1 MKTEKRKHRVL
12 AGIFAFALAL
22 ILGVGVP
29 AFPAYAASGNVYTN
43 SITPCY
49 RHPVTG
55 TIEDSG
61 GEASYATG
69 QGMVEGAVYNTGIM
83 EVTSDGSYYLTIR
96 MSLMDY
102 TSNHSLWV
110 QNVGDS
116 GWSTPAELGVT
127 GNGTD
132 SNGTTADICMK
143 VPSENCVVRVGMYV
157 ESMGRDV
164 IFYVYPSNYSAGNST
179 DMKATIVTATAE
191 SGTSVDNNTSTDSN
205 TLGNSGSTGS
215 GNTTSGGSTL
225 SGNSS
230 LSGNTNDTTKDTET
244 SEAPK
249 LESSIT
255 NAATEDESINTD
267 DTTLNGAQGLSL
279 STAENAEDTEDVKE
293 ASSGSS
299 AFQIALAIVI
309 SGLVLIGVAAGVVYY
324 FRRNWKRWG
333 GAQDDEE

>member
-1 MKTEKRKHRVL
+1 METAKRKHRVL
-12 AGIFAFALAL
+12 AGILAFALAL
-22 ILGVGVP
+22 ILGAGVP
-29 AFPAYAASGNVYTN
+29 AFPAYAATGNVYTS

-61 GEASYATG
+61 GESSYATG
-69 QGMVEGAVYNTGIM
+69 QGMVEGAIYKTGIM

-102 TSNHSLWV
+102 TSNHSFWV

-132 SNGTTADICMK
+132 SNGTTADVCMK
-143 VPSENCVVRVGMYV
+143 VPSENCVVRIGMYV
-157 ESMGRDV
+157 EPMGRDV

-179 DMKATIVTATAE
+179 DMKATIVTAATE
-191 SGTSVDNNTSTDSN
+191 SGTTADSN
-205 TLGNSGSTGS
+205 SSGNSSSTNSGS
-215 GNTTSGGSTL
+215 TTSGGSTL

-230 LSGNTNDTTKDTET
+230 LSGDTSDTTKDTET

-255 NAATEDESINTD
+255 NAATEDGTINTD
-267 DTTLNGAQGLSL
+267 DTTLNDAQGLSL
-279 STAENAEDTEDVKE
+279 STAENAEDTEDAKE

-324 FRRNWKRWG
+324 FRKNWKRWG

>member
-1 MKTEKRKHRVL
+1 METAKRKHRVL
-12 AGIFAFALAL
+12 AGILAFALAL
-22 ILGVGVP
+22 ILGAGVP
-29 AFPAYAASGNVYTN
+29 AFPAYAATGNVYTS

-61 GEASYATG
+61 GESSYATG
-69 QGMVEGAVYNTGIM
+69 QGMVEGAVYKTGIM
-83 EVTSDGSYYLTIR
+83 EVTPDGSYYLTIR

-102 TSNHSLWV
+102 TSNHSFWV

-116 GWSTPAELGVT
+116 GWSTLAELGVT

-132 SNGTTADICMK
+132 SNGTTADVCMK
-143 VPSENCVVRVGMYV
+143 VPSENCVVRIGMYV
-157 ESMGRDV
+157 EPMGRDV

-179 DMKATIVTATAE
+179 DMKATIVTAATE
-191 SGTSVDNNTSTDSN
+191 SGTTADSN
-205 TLGNSGSTGS
+205 SSGNSSSTNSGS
-215 GNTTSGGSTL
+215 TTSGGSTL

-230 LSGNTNDTTKDTET
+230 LSGDTSDTTKDTET

-255 NAATEDESINTD
+255 NAATEDGTINTD
-267 DTTLNGAQGLSL
+267 DTTLNDAQGLSL
-279 STAENAEDTEDVKE
+279 STAENAEDTEDAKE

-324 FRRNWKRWG
+324 FRKNWKRWG